1 MEAGLRIRRFDPG
14 RSPDPWWQEYRV
26 EVQPGDVVL
35 SLLHRIQD
43 EIDGSLAFRYACR
56 GAICGSCAM
65 RINGSA
71 GLACKTLIDGAASD
85 RRPVVLEPLLNTPV
99 VKDLVVDQEP
109 FFREIRRTR
118 PWLIEGQGRAPDDPL
133 DYAAGMNAQEYDEW
147 NRTAVCIRC
156 LACFS
161 DCPKRGQDQS
171 FVGPEACV
179 DIYKRA
185 YDVREGESQSRL
197 KRASGPGGVFD
208 CDRHGVCVK
217 VCPKDVR
224 PMRAI
229 LFLQDRINDK
239 GGWPGK

>member
-1 MEAGLRIRRFDPG
+1 MVRWLSAMPAAERSALVRR
-14 RSPDPWWQEYRV
+14 
-26 EVQPGDVVL
+26 
-35 SLLHRIQD
+35 
-43 EIDGSLAFRYACR
+43 GSTARPA
-56 GAICGSCAM
+56 
-65 RINGSA
+65 
-71 GLACKTLIDGAASD
+71 ACKTLIDGAASD

-118 PWLIEGQGRAPDDPL
+118 PWLIEGHGRAPDDPI

-171 FVGPEACV
+171 FIGPEACV

-197 KRASGPGGVFD
+197 KRASGPAASSTATARGSASRSAPRTCG
-208 CDRHGVCVK
+208 RW
-217 VCPKDVR
+217 
-224 PMRAI
+224 AI
-229 LFLQDRINDK
+229 LFLQGSDQRVREDGHGENRPAR
-239 GGWPGK
+239 W